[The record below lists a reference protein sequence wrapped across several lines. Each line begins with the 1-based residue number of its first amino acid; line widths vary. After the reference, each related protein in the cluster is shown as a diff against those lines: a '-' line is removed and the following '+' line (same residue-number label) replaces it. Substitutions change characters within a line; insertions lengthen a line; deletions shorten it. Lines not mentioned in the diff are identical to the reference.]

1 MNTSGIAD
9 NPLEQLRWHIDA
21 GADEAVGDVPVNRL
35 TAPQAVPE
43 TPAPPVVAPAQP
55 RPAPVERPRKIAPVI
70 ALESA
75 EETTATAKA
84 MAQACSSLEELRAA
98 LEKFDQCPL
107 QATAQNLVFAD
118 GNPEADLMI
127 IGEAPG
133 ADEDRQGLPFVGA
146 SGQLLDRMLAAIGR
160 DRQSVYITNILPWR
174 PPGNRKPTPFESELC
189 LPFLSRH
196 IELVQPKAMLL
207 LGGTAANTLLE
218 TTTGITKL
226 RGKWAEYQSEAFG
239 CPCLPTY
246 HPAYL
251 LRQPALKRDA
261 WRDLLSVQ
269 KHLHVET
276 N

>member
-9 NPLEQLRWHIDA
+9 TPLEQLRWHVDA
-21 GADEAVGDVPVNRL
+21 GADEAVGEVPINRF
-35 TAPQAVPE
+35 TAPEAKPETPTAAVPE
-43 TPAPPVVAPAQP
+43 HAKPTPI
-55 RPAPVERPRKIAPVI
+55 ERPKKIAPVI

-75 EETTATAKA
+75 EETTATAKSIA
-84 MAQACSSLEELRAA
+84 RACQSLEELRAA
-98 LEKFDQCPL
+98 LDKFDQCPL

-118 GNPEADLMI
+118 GNPEANLMI
-127 IGEAPG
+127 IGKAPG

-189 LPFLSRH
+189 LPFLTRH
-196 IELVQPKAMLL
+196 IELVQPKALML
-207 LGGTAANTLLE
+207 LGGTASSTLLE

-226 RGKWAEYQSEAFG
+226 RGKWAEYKGGEFG

-261 WRDLLSVQ
+261 WRDLLSMQ